1 MKRKFLALAALALV
15 VASCGGPGKAEY
27 DTAAGKICDCMSEKT
42 AAAAAD
48 TSEFKIDMTEIDYA
62 ICAFDVATDVDLT
75 DEQMGK
81 SIEEKCADL
90 KPVHDNYVKTAKSV
104 K

>member
-1 MKRKFLALAALALV
+1 MA
-15 VASCGGPGKAEY
+15 
-27 DTAAGKICDCMSEKT
+27 EKT

-48 TSEFKIDMTEIDYA
+48 TSEFKIDLTDLDYSL
-62 ICAFDVATDVDLT
+62 CAFDVATDVDLT
-75 DEQMGK
+75 DDQMGK